1 VATCGACA
9 AGGEAADRR
18 ISWFE
23 HTFSHEWMDRRPR
36 AAERDA
42 AHSSGVEVEN
52 SARIV
57 ATGNYA

>member
-1 VATCGACA
+1 MYLQLASGGDD
-9 AGGEAADRR
+9 AGKRNQ
-18 ISWFE
+18 
-23 HTFSHEWMDRRPR
+23 PR